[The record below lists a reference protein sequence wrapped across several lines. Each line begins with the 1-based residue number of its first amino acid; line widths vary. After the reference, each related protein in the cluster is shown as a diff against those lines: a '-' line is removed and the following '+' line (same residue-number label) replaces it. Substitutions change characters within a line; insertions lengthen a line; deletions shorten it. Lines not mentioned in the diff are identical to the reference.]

1 MQFRILGTGTTALQ
15 DGSLPGLEA
24 ALSFHVDGVLAPRGS
39 GWEQGAPQEL
49 AGESKSRWFS
59 EAMTA
64 PGCG

>member
-1 MQFRILGTGTTALQ
+1 MQFRVLGTGTTALQ

-49 AGESKSRWFS
+49 GGESKSRWFS